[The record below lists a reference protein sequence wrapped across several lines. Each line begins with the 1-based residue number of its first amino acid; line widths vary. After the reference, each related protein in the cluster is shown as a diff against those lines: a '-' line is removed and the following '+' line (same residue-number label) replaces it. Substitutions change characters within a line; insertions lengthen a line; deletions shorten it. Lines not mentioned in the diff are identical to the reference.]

1 VQRQCGVSER
11 RTCRALGLARSTCR
25 YQVKVKNDEGRLIM
39 AMLELVRRRPRYGY
53 RRITDLLRVEGWR
66 VNRKR
71 IYRLW
76 RQEGLKVPKKQ
87 RKRRRLGSSDN
98 AAIRRRAEHA
108 DHVWTWDFVQDT
120 TVDGRTLRFLS
131 IVDEYTR
138 ECLAL
143 EVRRSFRSRDVI
155 AVLEQLMLIR
165 GVPAHIR
172 SDNGSEFIAKRV
184 RGWLAKAKVQ
194 TLYIEPGSPW
204 ENPYIES
211 FNGKLR
217 DELLNAELFTSLREA
232 RFLAT
237 GWRLEYN
244 HRRPHS
250 SLKGLTP
257 AAFAAATRGEH
268 PLAALGDV
276 PHAKE
281 EQVTLS

>member
-1 VQRQCGVSER
+1 
-11 RTCRALGLARSTCR
+11 LGLARSTCR
-25 YQVKVKNDEGRLIM
+25 YQVKTQDDEGRLVV
-39 AMLELVRRRPRYGY
+39 AMHQLVRRHPRYGY
-53 RRITDLLRVEGWR
+53 RRITDLLRADGWR

-76 RQEGLKVPKKQ
+76 RQQGLKVPKKQ
-87 RKRRRLGSSDN
+87 HKKRRLGSSDH
-98 AAIRRRAEHA
+98 AAVRKRAEHA
-108 DHVWTWDFVQDT
+108 NHVWTWDFVHDT
-120 TVDGRTLRFLS
+120 TADGRTLRLLT

-143 EVRRSFRSRDVI
+143 EVRRSFKSREVI
-155 AVLEQLMLIR
+155 AVLEQLVLIR
-165 GVPAHIR
+165 GVPAFIR
-172 SDNGSEFIAKRV
+172 SDNGSEFIAKQIRQ
-184 RGWLAKAKVQ
+184 WLADAKIQ

-217 DELLNAELFTSLREA
+217 DELLNAELFTSLAEA
-232 RFLAT
+232 KCLASN
-237 GWRLEYN
+237 WRLEYN

-257 AAFAAATRGEH
+257 AAFAAASRGAR
-268 PLAALGDV
+268 PQAQRGDV

-281 EQVTLS
+281 EQVILS

>member
-1 VQRQCGVSER
+1 VQQHCGVSQR
-11 RTCRALGLARSTCR
+11 RACRALGLARSTCR
-25 YQVKVKNDEGRLIM
+25 YRLQRKDDEGRLIQ
-39 AMLELVRRRPRYGY
+39 AMLKLVKRHPRYGY
-53 RRITDLLRVEGWR
+53 RRITDLLKADGWR

-76 RQEGLKVPKKQ
+76 RKEGLKVPQKQ
-87 RKRRRLGSSDN
+87 RKRRRLGSSEN
-98 AAIRRRAEHA
+98 AAVRKRAEHA
-108 DHVWTWDFVQDT
+108 DHVWTWDFVHDT
-120 TVDGRTLRFLS
+120 TEDSRTLRFLT

-143 EVRRSFRSRDVI
+143 EVRRSFKSRDVI
-155 AVLEQLMLIR
+155 AVLEQLVLIR
-165 GVPAHIR
+165 GVPVHIR
-172 SDNGSEFIAKRV
+172 SDNGSEFIAKQIRQ
-184 RGWLAKAKVQ
+184 WLAAAEVQ

-217 DELLNAELFTSLREA
+217 DELLNAELFTSLAEA
-232 RFLAT
+232 RYLASN
-237 GWRLEYN
+237 WRLEYN

-257 AAFAAATRGEH
+257 AAFAAASRGER

-276 PHAKE
+276 PHASNK
-281 EQVTLS
+281 QVILS

>member
-1 VQRQCGVSER
+1 MQQHCSVSQRR
-11 RTCRALGLARSTCR
+11 ACRALGLARSTCR
-25 YQVKVKNDEGRLIM
+25 YQGKTKDDEGRLIL
-39 AMLELVRRRPRYGY
+39 AIHQRVRRHPRYGY
-53 RRITDLLRVEGWR
+53 RRITDLLKADGWR

-76 RQEGLKVPKKQ
+76 RKEGLKVPKKQ

-98 AAIRRRAEHA
+98 AAARKRAEHA
-108 DHVWTWDFVQDT
+108 DHVWTWDFVHDT
-120 TVDGRTLRFLS
+120 TADGRTLRFLT

-143 EVRRSFRSRDVI
+143 EVRRSFRSQDVI
-155 AVLEQLMLIR
+155 AVLEQLVLIR
-165 GVPAHIR
+165 GVPVHIR
-172 SDNGSEFIAKRV
+172 SDNGSEFIAKQIRQ
-184 RGWLAKAKVQ
+184 WLAAAKIQ

-217 DELLNAELFTSLREA
+217 DELLNAELFSSLAEA
-232 RFLAT
+232 RYLAT
-237 GWRLEYN
+237 NWRLEYN

-250 SLKGLTP
+250 SLSGLPP
-257 AAFAAATRGEH
+257 AAFAAASRGAR
-268 PLAALGDV
+268 PLAALGDE

-281 EQVTLS
+281 EQVILS